1 MKVIGGLSHIH
12 SLSLALGFFDGIHIG
27 HAVVIKN
34 AVKYAKIMNTQS
46 GVILFRKHP
55 RETFTGQKNEN
66 ILEFNEKLNMLNRLG
81 VDYVFLLDFN
91 EDFAKMTANDYLE
104 KVILPYFQ
112 PVAITTGFNH
122 TFGLRGE
129 GSPKLL
135 KKYSEDFGFKYFQV
149 PPITTKNSLISS
161 TSIKSAIKNSNFEL
175 AKDILGYSFYIKS
188 PVIHGRKIGRTINF
202 PTANLIYPEDVIK
215 IERGVYFVIVST
227 NRKNYR
233 GVMNYGLRPTVEKG
247 DVIAVPEVHLLDFSG
262 NLYGNIVKVSPVA
275 KIREERPFNS
285 LNELKAQITK
295 DSEFAANYPFGK
307 PKKEKQ
313 TKLCPEQTKVH
324 APDFL

>member
-12 SLSLALGFFDGIHIG
+12 GLSLALGFFDGIHIG

-34 AVKYAKIMNTQS
+34 AVKCAQIMNTQS

-55 RETFTGQKNEN
+55 RETFTGKKCAN

-91 EDFAKMTANDYLE
+91 EDFAKMTATDYLE
-104 KVILPYFQ
+104 KIILPYFQ

-122 TFGLRGE
+122 TFGLGGE
-129 GSPKLL
+129 GSPALL
-135 KKYSEDFGFKYFQV
+135 KQYSEDFNFKYYQI
-149 PPITTKNSLISS
+149 PPITTKNTLISS
-161 TSIKSAIKNSNFEL
+161 TTIKNSIANSNFEL
-175 AKDILGYSFYIKS
+175 ARDLLGYGFYIKS

-233 GVMNYGLRPTVEKG
+233 GVMNYGLRPTVERG
-247 DVIAVPEVHLLDFSG
+247 EIIAVPEVHLLDFSG

-275 KIREERPFNS
+275 KIRDERPFNS
-285 LNELKAQITK
+285 LNELKEQITK
-295 DSEFAANYPFGK
+295 DCEFASNYQLGK
-307 PKKEKQ
+307 PKHEKK
-313 TKLCPEQTKVH
+313 TKLCPEQTKVP

>member
-81 VDYVFLLDFN
+81 VDYIFLLDFN

-122 TFGLRGE
+122 TFGFRGE
-129 GSPKLL
+129 GAPKLL
-135 KKYSEDFGFKYFQV
+135 KQYSEDFGFKYFQV

-175 AKDILGYSFYIKS
+175 AKDLLGYSFYIKS

-233 GVMNYGLRPTVEKG
+233 GIMNYGLRPTVEKG
-247 DVIAVPEVHLLDFSG
+247 DIIAVPEVHLLDFSG

>member
-12 SLSLALGFFDGIHIG
+12 GLSLALGFFDGIHIG

-34 AVKYAKIMNTQS
+34 AVKYAKMMNTQS
-46 GVILFRKHP
+46 GVVLFRKHP
-55 RETFTGQKNEN
+55 RETFLGVKNDN

-91 EDFAKMTANDYLE
+91 EDFAKMTANNYLE
-104 KVILPYFQ
+104 QIILPYFQ

-135 KKYSEDFGFKYFQV
+135 KKYSDDFGFKYFQI
-149 PPITTKNSLISS
+149 PPITTKDILVSS
-161 TSIKSAIKNSNFEL
+161 SCIKNLIKNSDFEL
-175 AKDILGYSFYIKS
+175 AKDLLGYRFYIKS
-188 PVIHGRKIGRTINF
+188 PVVHGRKIGRTINF
-202 PTANLIYPEDVIK
+202 PTANLIYPENLVE

-233 GVMNYGLRPTVEKG
+233 GVMNYGLRPTVDKG
-247 DVIAVPEVHLLDFSG
+247 DIVAVPEVHLLDFSG
-262 NLYGNIVKVSPVA
+262 NLYGNIVKVSLVS
-275 KIREERPFNS
+275 KIREERPFKS
-285 LNELKAQITK
+285 LSELKEQIEK
-295 DSEFAANYPFGK
+295 DCNFAISYQLEK
-307 PKKEKQ
+307 PKQEKR
-313 TKLCPEQTKVH
+313 TMLYPEHTTVH